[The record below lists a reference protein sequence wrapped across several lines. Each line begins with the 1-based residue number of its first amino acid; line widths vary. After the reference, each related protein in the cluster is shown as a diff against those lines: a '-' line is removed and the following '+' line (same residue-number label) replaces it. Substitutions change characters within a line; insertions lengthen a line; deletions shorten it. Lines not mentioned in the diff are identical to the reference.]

1 MASARGSRQKSKPEF
16 TAISYD
22 TSARTD
28 KEHELTIFGKN
39 GMFND
44 VYDLGEAFE
53 HDKFDDLTEEIYS
66 AGRPTNFLNK
76 MLRATTFWQP
86 YALMDYYMREV
97 SILATIKSRSVKEIF
112 RYGIDWEPKFVRKC
126 AECGREY
133 DNAVVECDCGSKK
146 LYEPDKLQQ
155 DYFGYNGVSFLDKA
169 NRSGQSLKRVW
180 QMFAESQYQNNM
192 GYIGVITADFVDENG
207 KLYEQMPIEIV
218 NYDPKFVKRLFDE
231 SAVPGKEECFATQ
244 NRGVSYSQLQYPDLM
259 MEDGTKLHP
268 AFYRVGNNYGAV
280 GEVWFYDEDEIF
292 CDNWFS
298 PSQTYGVPIWLD
310 IEDDIISY
318 HFMEKHQCKRWEHG
332 YVRGL
337 LVFPGFNKKSM
348 LELSKSIKN
357 VLAKNDNS
365 IPMVALP
372 PAVPGT
378 GTQEV
383 KFITLTN
390 DTASDLMT
398 YKNDIR
404 DRLCGRAGVPNL
416 IVTDTEASGGLNNE
430 SQQLT
435 TFDRYLTDMYDNV
448 DYSFNTWL
456 LPKWFPKITDWKLVV
471 RRPPKMNT
479 ELKEKMENAQ
489 YATTMKNLGFAP
501 ISQKDGVFQFP
512 EKPQDPNAGMGGG
525 MGMGGMMPSFR

>member
-1 MASARGSRQKSKPEF
+1 
-16 TAISYD
+16 
-22 TSARTD
+22 
-28 KEHELTIFGKN
+28 
-39 GMFND
+39 
-44 VYDLGEAFE
+44 
-53 HDKFDDLTEEIYS
+53 
-66 AGRPTNFLNK
+66 
-76 MLRATTFWQP
+76 
-86 YALMDYYMREV
+86 
-97 SILATIKSRSVKEIF
+97 
-112 RYGIDWEPKFVRKC
+112 
-126 AECGREY
+126 
-133 DNAVVECDCGSKK
+133 
-146 LYEPDKLQQ
+146 
-155 DYFGYNGVSFLDKA
+155 
-169 NRSGQSLKRVW
+169 
-180 QMFAESQYQNNM
+180 
-192 GYIGVITADFVDENG
+192 
-207 KLYEQMPIEIV
+207 
-218 NYDPKFVKRLFDE
+218 
-231 SAVPGKEECFATQ
+231 
-244 NRGVSYSQLQYPDLM
+244 

-348 LELSKSIKN
+348 LELSKSIRN

-372 PAVPGT
+372 PAVAGA
-378 GTQEV
+378 GEQKV
-383 KFITLTN
+383 QFIPLTN
-390 DTASDLMT
+390 DTAGDLMT

-448 DYSFNTWL
+448 DYCLNDWL
-456 LPKWFPKITDWKLVV
+456 LAKWFPKITDWKLVV
-471 RRPPKMNT
+471 RRPPKMDT
-479 ELKEKMENAQ
+479 ELETKIKNAQ
-489 YATTMKNLGFAP
+489 YAQMMNGLGFKP

-512 EKPQDPNAGMGGG
+512 EKPVDPNAQAGG